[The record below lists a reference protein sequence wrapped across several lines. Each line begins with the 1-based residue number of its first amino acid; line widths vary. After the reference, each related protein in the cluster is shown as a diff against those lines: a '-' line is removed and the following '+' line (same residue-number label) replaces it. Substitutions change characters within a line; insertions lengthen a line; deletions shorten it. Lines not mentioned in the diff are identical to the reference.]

1 MKIKLDGISAGY
13 ATFAA
18 AEGLAPGVPVTLTA
32 NRTAGAAAAAA
43 RFAGVAKEVRQGL
56 ALVQLSGICR
66 LPVSGAAPG
75 VGYASLVADGSG
87 GVRTASTG
95 DTRPAIR
102 PGRRQEMSTVM
113 RAKRA
118 APTKRAGLALTTG
131 ATPLRRAVMTGT
143 SAPPSS
149 QPRNRPTGMPAAL
162 RASAWMRMMRRSWR
176 GVVPMALRRP

>member
-1 MKIKLDGISAGY
+1 MKIKLDGISTGY

-66 LPVSGAAPG
+66 LPVSGTAPG

-95 DTRPAIR
+95 ETGRELLVTAVETVGEDTVA
-102 PGRRQEMSTVM
+102 EV
-113 RAKRA
+113 
-118 APTKRAGLALTTG
+118 LL
-131 ATPLRRAVMTGT
+131 
-143 SAPPSS
+143 
-149 QPRNRPTGMPAAL
+149 
-162 RASAWMRMMRRSWR
+162 
-176 GVVPMALRRP
+176 

>member
-56 ALVQLSGICR
+56 ALVQLSGI
-66 LPVSGAAPG
+66 APG

-95 DTRPAIR
+95 ETGRELLVTAVETVGEDTVA
-102 PGRRQEMSTVM
+102 EV
-113 RAKRA
+113 
-118 APTKRAGLALTTG
+118 LL
-131 ATPLRRAVMTGT
+131 
-143 SAPPSS
+143 
-149 QPRNRPTGMPAAL
+149 
-162 RASAWMRMMRRSWR
+162 
-176 GVVPMALRRP
+176 